1 MGLIK
6 NEATIFAT
14 ELEKIRCHYECVS
27 SGGNTPNPEIPIG
40 PHYQVYLAKKIKKYQ
55 DDC

>member
-6 NEATIFAT
+6 NETTIFAT
-14 ELEKIRCHYECVS
+14 ELEKIRCHFECVS

-40 PHYQVYLAKKIKKYQ
+40 PHYQVYLAKK
-55 DDC
+55 